1 MKIEIDVKFNIG
13 DKVIVN
19 DTSGNGF
26 GYYNGQTKLPIKAV
40 ISGYTITKDAKRTT
54 VYYFIKPLQD
64 EVDWRTAHNLTK
76 TASHRRR
83 YNAKWLE
90 KVEE

>member
-13 DKVIVN
+13 DKVIVKE
-19 DTSGNGF
+19 TSGNGF
-26 GYYNGQTKLPIKAV
+26 GSYHNPTKLPIKAIV
-40 ISGYTITKDAKRTT
+40 SGYAITKDNKRTT
-54 VYYFIKPLQD
+54 VYYFIEPLQD
-64 EVDWRTAHNLTK
+64 EVDRFRAYGLTQA
-76 TASHRRR
+76 TTHRRR

>member
-13 DKVIVN
+13 DKVIVKG
-19 DTSGNGF
+19 TSGNGLGF
-26 GYYNGQTKLPIKAV
+26 YNNQTKLPFKAV
-40 ISGYTITKDAKRTT
+40 ISGYTITKDTKRTT
-54 VYYFIKPLQD
+54 VYYFIEPLKD
-64 EVDWRTAHNLTK
+64 EVDWHTAYNLTK
-76 TASHRRR
+76 STAHRRR